1 MPNAHA
7 RPLPHTAGTRVC
19 TRWSSKL
26 YCILNLSKAKYNEK
40 CGYLWMCIYFGW
52 SRYSESARY
61 LSHKRTHL
69 ASMTQYQMNLHLYT
83 CVFWVAR
90 SRTRLFLSS
99 RFLLFFYDCMLYVC
113 RLMISSST
121 QPYECIWCR
130 PPFWIAD
137 DKQRKMNAKKAITH
151 THTHS
156 KSFCF
161 SFVIKYCELGRWI
174 HRAQENASD
183 QRWDR
188 PTSTIFV
195 YSILAFGYRKIHKP
209 FSLLLLSCSLRLQ
222 TS

>member
-151 THTHS
+151 THTLKIVLFLICDKILWAWKMNSSRTGECFWSTLGPSNVHYICLLHS
-156 KSFCF
+156 RIR
-161 SFVIKYCELGRWI
+161 V
-174 HRAQENASD
+174 
-183 QRWDR
+183 
-188 PTSTIFV
+188 P
-195 YSILAFGYRKIHKP
+195 
-209 FSLLLLSCSLRLQ
+209 
-222 TS
+222 